1 MKKKKAAAIVL
12 CLALSTGTITGC
24 MNNGFHLN
32 RDDMSGI
39 ITNDGGI
46 EPIYTNEE
54 LLNEFLNI
62 YNSNENMQHYWGCI
76 YNELTDF
83 ISNNG
88 QYLDQQQLIDTLP
101 ELKFEEVDQIA
112 FSDNALASYNY
123 NSNTISFASRFFYK
137 SPEQQKEITLHETF
151 HYLFFQQFSGTLGS
165 GAPSLNEGTASLFTR
180 EYNAYVGVDAYEKNA
195 YYVRVICEL
204 IGSENYLTA
213 FGDHD
218 YNELIGYL
226 ANYSSRRD
234 ADSLIS
240 SINSACTDTRMNTE
254 SDQDAREILEEIY
267 FNKNGVS
274 VEESND
280 NVMKCYFNKLFQTEY
295 EIEGARFSYHA
306 SVNKNYLVNTDMVPN
321 ITFSKQNKLYGTV
334 YLGDN
339 NEVVSGEVLAEGF
352 YNEVGEVVDLDGN
365 EIEEEIIS
373 YSR

>member
-1 MKKKKAAAIVL
+1 M
-12 CLALSTGTITGC
+12 GC
-24 MNNGFHLN
+24 
-32 RDDMSGI
+32 
-39 ITNDGGI
+39 
-46 EPIYTNEE
+46 
-54 LLNEFLNI
+54 
-62 YNSNENMQHYWGCI
+62 
-76 YNELTDF
+76 
-83 ISNNG
+83 
-88 QYLDQQQLIDTLP
+88 
-101 ELKFEEVDQIA
+101 
-112 FSDNALASYNY
+112 
-123 NSNTISFASRFFYK
+123 FASPFEGDYLKLYRFILIESDVKNIGQNPYYLISTDSIPIFIKIINESKILEYK
-137 SPEQQKEITLHETF
+137 NN
-151 HYLFFQQFSGTLGS
+151 
-165 GAPSLNEGTASLFTR
+165 PSKDL
-180 EYNAYVGVDAYEKNA
+180 VDAYEKNA

-295 EIEGARFSYHA
+295 EIEGARFAYHA

-373 YSR
+373 YTR